1 MNNYKTLL
9 NNPHYDLKII
19 KNPND
24 IIYKEASAAV
34 LANDGYCPCGL
45 VKNDDTKCI
54 CANLRASQKSELCHC
69 GRFLKIVDAP
79 MICLCGSTRF
89 KNDFMIVAA
98 ELSKSGYI
106 VLMPA
111 VFAHSDNIILTDEEK
126 ARLDELHKAK
136 IAYSSAIV
144 VINKNGYIGDSTLSE
159 IAFAEELSKTI
170 YYLEEE

>member
-9 NNPHYDLKII
+9 DNPHYDLKII

-34 LANDGYCPCGL
+34 LANDGYCPCEL

-54 CANLRASQKSELCHC
+54 CADFRASQKSGLCHC
-69 GRFLKIVDAP
+69 GRFLKVVDAP
-79 MICLCGSTRF
+79 IICLCGSTRF
-89 KNDFMIVAA
+89 KNAFITVAA

-111 VFAHSDNIILTDEEK
+111 VFAHNDNILLTEEEK
-126 ARLDELHKAK
+126 THLDDLHKAK
-136 IAYSSAIV
+136 ITYSSAIV
-144 VINKNGYIGDSTLSE
+144 VINKNGYIGESTQSE

-170 YYLEEE
+170 YYLEEK